1 MSDSDDIIY
10 RVLFHNQG
18 KIYDVYVSSVDRAQI
33 FGFLELKDFQFS
45 KPSSMVI
52 DPTEDKLRHEF
63 ESANRVLVPIANVE
77 RIDEVSKVGEAKIT
91 ESDGSNIH
99 HFPTPARPKN
109 S

>member
-1 MSDSDDIIY
+1 MDESEDHIY

-18 KIYDVYVSSVDRAQI
+18 KIFDVYVRSVDRAQI
-33 FGFLELKDFQFS
+33 YGFLELKDFEFS
-45 KPSSMVI
+45 KPTSMVI

-63 ESANRVLVPIANVE
+63 ESANRVLVPMMNVE

-99 HFPTPARPKN
+99 HFPTPARPRK
-109 S
+109 